1 MSEVLFKIKFPEEYY
16 EYDDVENLSYH
27 CVKDL
32 KCSIDELNLT
42 ESFKI
47 EDVVNSFRD
56 HIDNKNSESSI
67 FKWFFKIVNDS
78 EVYLIESVANLG
90 GGDFLLTHGLL
101 QIELF
106 ENSKLIDS
114 KNCELSDFDW
124 DAFFITKPKENFS
137 SSDLGGLDS
146 IDIDKI
152 KMIAQK
158 VIDDNDGV
166 GKIVTL
172 LTDSGF
178 EVKQKFDYPLR
189 YEIKVEEKNFTV
201 INKSLL
207 DNLPSQISFEVGF
220 LIGFNGVIKK

>member
-47 EDVVNSFRD
+47 EDIVNSFRD

-101 QIELF
+101 QIEVF

-124 DAFFITKPKENFS
+124 DADFITKPKENFS
-137 SSDLGGLDS
+137 SSDSDS
-146 IDIDKI
+146 SDSTDIDKI
-152 KMIAQK
+152 KIVAQK
-158 VIDDNDGV
+158 VVDDNLAYWDLEV
-166 GKIVTL
+166 L
-172 LTDSGF
+172 LKDVGF
-178 EVKQKFDYPLR
+178 EVKQKMNRPPRF
-189 YEIKVEEKNFTV
+189 EVKIGEKFFTV
-201 INKSLL
+201 VRKSLL
-207 DNLPSQISFEVGF
+207 DDLPSQIDFEVGY
-220 LIGFNGVIKK
+220 LIGFNGIIKK

>member
-16 EYDDVENLSYH
+16 EHDDVENLSYH

-32 KCSIDELNLT
+32 KCSINELSLT
-42 ESFKI
+42 ESLKI
-47 EDVVNSFRD
+47 EDIVNSFRN

-124 DAFFITKPKENFS
+124 DADFITKPKENFS
-137 SSDLGGLDS
+137 SSDSGGLDS

-189 YEIKVEEKNFTV
+189 YEIKVEEKIFTV